1 MGEVPILYLASESGI
16 VSVVRMGA
24 EMEILATNRFE
35 DQFFVSSPIVAEGE
49 LFLRSRTH
57 LFCVSERK

>member
-49 LFLRSRTH
+49 LFLRSRPH